1 MVCKSFRSI
10 QILTLRLTE
19 GLMDE
24 LSCRVE
30 ELGDV
35 KGGFVVSLHPKV
47 LDAHVTVV
55 TSTSQHVVPLSLCCV
70 ENVCNT

>member
-1 MVCKSFRSI
+1 
-10 QILTLRLTE
+10 
-19 GLMDE
+19 MDE

-35 KGGFVVSLHPKV
+35 KGGFVISLHPKV
-47 LDAHVTVV
+47 LDAHITVV
-55 TSTSQHVVPLSLCCV
+55 TSTSQHVIPLSLCCV